1 MNLLEAIKQIKAY
14 LNWAGK
20 ETIADRVELCE
31 IFDWLKE
38 LKALR
43 RLCELE
49 KKLEQ
54 KESTRFSSE
63 EKEILALS
71 LAMRRNLI
79 ETGDPVL
86 SSVDIG
92 KGHKGEVRALSP
104 DQMRTI
110 LKVRDLEHKVWNY
123 DDDPLLNELSER

>member
-1 MNLLEAIKQIKAY
+1 MDLLEAVKQIKAH

-20 ETIADRVELCE
+20 DTVADVVELCE
-31 IFDWLKE
+31 VFDWLKE

-71 LAMRRNLI
+71 LAMRRNFI
-79 ETGDPVL
+79 ETGDPIL
-86 SSVDIG
+86 SGVDVG
-92 KGHKGEVRALSP
+92 KGHKGKVRALSP

-110 LKVRDLEHKVWNY
+110 LQIRDLEHKVWN
-123 DDDPLLNELSER
+123 DGDDPLHSL